1 MTETITVEPNKAEP
15 RTPRIFCVGHVA
27 LDMMFHIDAMPS
39 TPTKVSAD
47 HFLQS
52 VGGMS
57 ANAAVAAARL
67 GAKVRFAGP
76 VGDDDA
82 ANVFAAH
89 FAREGVDASL
99 MVRLSGSASSVSA
112 ILVDKRGERYIF
124 NRRGDALKQPPPFD
138 LDWLK
143 DTDVLMADPRC
154 PVWCESALRGA
165 RSSGLLSV
173 FDGDVAP
180 KADLERLVPF
190 ADWAVFSSPGLA
202 AYAPD
207 ATHPEH
213 GLAKAL
219 AAGARCAVVTHGEHG
234 IWWMRPGSPAEYI
247 SSYKV
252 LRVVDTTG
260 AGDVFHAALAVA
272 LAEGR
277 EDRDA
282 LRFASYAAALKCQ
295 RTGGVLGAP
304 ERNELER
311 SLEVAA

>member
-1 MTETITVEPNKAEP
+1 MTDSTAV
-15 RTPRIFCVGHVA
+15 RLLCVGHVA
-27 LDMMFHIDAMPS
+27 LDLMFHIDAMPVN
-39 TPTKVSAD
+39 PTKISAN
-47 HFLQS
+47 HFLQC

-57 ANAAVAAARL
+57 GNAAVAAARL

-89 FAREGVDASL
+89 FARESVDASL
-99 MVRLSGSASSVSA
+99 MFRLSGSSSSVSA
-112 ILVDKRGERYIF
+112 ILVDQRGERFIF

-138 LDWLK
+138 QNWLQ
-143 DTDVLMADPRC
+143 DTDVLMTDPRC
-154 PVWCESALRGA
+154 PVWCESALSAA
-165 RSSGLLSV
+165 RKAGVLSV
-173 FDGDVAP
+173 FDGDIAP
-180 KADLERLVPF
+180 KQDLERLVPLT
-190 ADWAVFSSPGLA
+190 DWAVFSSQGLA
-202 AYAPD
+202 TYAPD

-234 IWWMRPGSPAEYI
+234 IWWMRPGSPAEFM

-272 LAEGR
+272 LGEGSN
-277 EDRDA
+277 DRDA
-282 LRFASYAAALKCQ
+282 LRFASYAAAIKCQ
-295 RTGGVLGAP
+295 RAGGVLGAP
-304 ERNELER
+304 QREELER
-311 SLEVAA
+311 TLEAVA